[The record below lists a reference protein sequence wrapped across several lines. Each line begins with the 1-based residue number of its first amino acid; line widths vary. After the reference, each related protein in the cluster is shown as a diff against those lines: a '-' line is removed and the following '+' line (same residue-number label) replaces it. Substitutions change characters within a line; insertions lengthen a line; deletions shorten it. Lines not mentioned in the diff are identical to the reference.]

1 MKTTPPQVLSDYF
14 AAVNDGRTDDAAAC
28 FSADALVHDESHDHQ
43 GREVIRA
50 WMEET
55 TLKYHPKVVVTQIQD
70 VGRAFAAT
78 GMVSGTFPGSPLQFD
93 YTFTVSGEEISHLS
107 IR

>member
-1 MKTTPPQVLSDYF
+1 MKTTPPQVISDYF

-28 FSADALVHDESHDHQ
+28 FAADALVHDESHDHQ

-50 WMEET
+50 WIAET
-55 TLKYHPKVVVTQIQD
+55 TLKYQPKVEVTQIKD
-70 VGRAFAAT
+70 VGGAFAASGT
-78 GMVSGTFPGSPLQFD
+78 VSGTFPGSPLQLE

-107 IR
+107 IQ